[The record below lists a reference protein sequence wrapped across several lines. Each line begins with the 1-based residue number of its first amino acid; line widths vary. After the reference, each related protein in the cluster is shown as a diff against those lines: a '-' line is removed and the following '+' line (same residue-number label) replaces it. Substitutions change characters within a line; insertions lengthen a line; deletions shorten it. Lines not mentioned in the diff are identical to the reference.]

1 MSRIWFGSALH
12 GPCRLARRSAT
23 RAPLMEHEYR
33 DDDDDAM
40 RPMIH
45 RAAGRG
51 DVATV
56 MKLLDEDPGSLGTR
70 NELNNQPLHKA
81 CWAKYPDV
89 VRLLLRYGADVNA
102 RGDLGETPLHYAVRD
117 GCPGPEAHEIARLLV
132 DAGADIEAKDERLQQ
147 NPLGWALREFND
159 EMEPTIR
166 MLLDRGS
173 SVGLEGA
180 MILGDID
187 RVRILL
193 NEVEEQLPVEL
204 VCPVLQLSESCG
216 QHEVAALIKS
226 WLSRKQAEPDA
237 AADGGA

>member
-1 MSRIWFGSALH
+1 
-12 GPCRLARRSAT
+12 
-23 RAPLMEHEYR
+23 MENEYR

-56 MKLLDEDPGSLGTR
+56 MKLLDEAPESVSTT
-70 NELNNQPLHKA
+70 NELNNQPLHEA
-81 CWAKYPDV
+81 CWAKHPDV
-89 VRLLLRYGADVNA
+89 VRLLLRSGADVNA
-102 RGDLGETPLHYAVRD
+102 RGDFGETPLHDAVRD
-117 GCPGPEAHEIARLLV
+117 GCPGPEAYEIAQLLV
-132 DAGADIEAKDERLQQ
+132 DSGADIEAKDERLQQ

-180 MILGDID
+180 MIRGDVA
-187 RVRILL
+187 RVRFLL
-193 NEVEEQLPVEL
+193 NEPEEQLPVKL
-204 VCPVLQLSESCG
+204 VRPVLQLSESCG
-216 QHEVAALIKS
+216 QHEIAALIND
-226 WLSRKQAEPDA
+226 WLSRKQAEPNA